1 MRGKTRHIYGYLKD
15 FMFDPSVVLDKVGT
29 LSGGQ
34 KNRLKLAKILADPK
48 TCLIL
53 DEPTNE
59 LDMETLDMLEEIL
72 INYEGTLLL
81 VSHDR
86 DFLDQTVTKVL
97 AFEGDGRIEE
107 CIGGYSDYLNQKRSV
122 SKNNGKREQN
132 VNHVKK
138 VETKKELSETK
149 KLTFKLEYE
158 LKKLPKQIEDKE
170 AEINTLT
177 EKLSDGDFYK
187 NDPDG
192 FVEMTKELKLAKDQL
207 EEYEERWLE
216 LEEIAHQN

>member
-1 MRGKTRHIYGYLKD
+1 MAPNGGDYIDVRGKTRHIYGYLKD
-15 FMFDPSVVLDKVGT
+15 FMFDPSVVLYKVGT

-53 DEPTNE
+53 DEPTND

-97 AFEGDGRIEE
+97 AFEGDGKIEE
-107 CIGGYSDYLNQKRSV
+107 SIGGYSDYLNQR
-122 SKNNGKREQN
+122 
-132 VNHVKK
+132 
-138 VETKKELSETK
+138 LS
-149 KLTFKLEYE
+149 L
-158 LKKLPKQIEDKE
+158 IH
-170 AEINTLT
+170 I
-177 EKLSDGDFYK
+177 
-187 NDPDG
+187 
-192 FVEMTKELKLAKDQL
+192 
-207 EEYEERWLE
+207 
-216 LEEIAHQN
+216 